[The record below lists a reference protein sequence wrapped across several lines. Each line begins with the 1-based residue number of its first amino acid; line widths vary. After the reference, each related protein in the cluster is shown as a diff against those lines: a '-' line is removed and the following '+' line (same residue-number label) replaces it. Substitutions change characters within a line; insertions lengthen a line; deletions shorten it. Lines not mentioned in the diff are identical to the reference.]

1 MHNINTIND
10 IRRIFIIIFERVFIT
25 IFKWTNPLY
34 ILLTPFAYIARLCHL
49 VPILLNMKIRNKQ
62 TLTYNKYNI
71 VALPSDSNFIQDRWQ
86 SFQYIE
92 MKLNESWSVDKC
104 KVLFDDWSMKN
115 FKCKAN
121 FINYEGDVKEYI
133 ETITRKKPSQVII
146 NAPHLIIYFKNKISI
161 FLDHYFCDGL
171 IIADLFK
178 VVFYE
183 DNISNL
189 VFPKYRSYPFISD
202 YCAIE
207 YLARMSIESIKYP
220 PLISGIGAKT
230 YLMTETLKKNEELI
244 WNRWTIYAHGIYN
257 VYEALP
263 QDVSYLRIGLTVGF
277 DTDTTFG
284 NNRTGLIIVVIKR
297 SPINLSHNEKI
308 LNYMEQF
315 KTQTLER
322 YIDAHTCYDVIRS
335 YNMSYVR
342 SSKMA
347 RIVDIYFTSFY
358 YKEGPKNFSGG
369 IGGFV
374 GTLNNSENV
383 YICATSF
390 GTTSYFTYVTNWS
403 QLNLNKLINNGLSL
417 KYEFDNNDPNQF

>member
-10 IRRIFIIIFERVFIT
+10 IKRLFIIIFERVFIT
-25 IFKWTNPLY
+25 IFKWANPLY
-34 ILLTPFAYIARLCHL
+34 ILLTPFAYIARLTHQ
-49 VPILLNMKIRNKQ
+49 VPILLNAKIRNKEI
-62 TLTYNKYNI
+62 LTYNKYNI
-71 VALPSDSNFIQDRWQ
+71 VALPSDSNFIQNRWQ

-92 MKLNESWSVDKC
+92 WTLNECWTVDKC

-121 FINYEGDVKEYI
+121 FIESQGNVKEYI

-146 NAPHLIIYFKNKISI
+146 NTTHLIVYSKNTLSI
-161 FLDHYFCDGL
+161 FMDHYFCDGL

-189 VFPKYRSYPFISD
+189 VFPKYESYPFISD

-263 QDVSYLRIGLTVGF
+263 QDVSYLRVGLTVGF

-284 NNRTGLIIVVIKR
+284 NNRIGLIIVNIKR
-297 SPINLSHNEKI
+297 APINLSYNEKI
-308 LNYMEQF
+308 INYIEQF
-315 KTQTLER
+315 KTQTLAR
-322 YIDAHTCYDVIRS
+322 YTDAHTCYDVIRS

-358 YKEGPKNFSGG
+358 YKEGPRNFSGG

-403 QLNLNKLINNGLSL
+403 QLNLNKFINNGLSL
-417 KYEFDNNDPNQF
+417 QYEFDNNDPNQF

>member
-10 IRRIFIIIFERVFIT
+10 IKRLFIIIFERVFIT
-25 IFKWTNPLY
+25 IFKWANPLY
-34 ILLTPFAYIARLCHL
+34 ILLTPFAYIARLTHQ
-49 VPILLNMKIRNKQ
+49 VPILLNAKIRNKEI
-62 TLTYNKYNI
+62 LTYNKYNI
-71 VALPSDSNFIQDRWQ
+71 VALPSDSNFIQNRWQ

-92 MKLNESWSVDKC
+92 WTLNECWTVDKC

-121 FINYEGDVKEYI
+121 FIESQGNVKEYI

-146 NAPHLIIYFKNKISI
+146 NTTHLIVYSKNTLSI
-161 FLDHYFCDGL
+161 FMDHYFCDGL

-189 VFPKYRSYPFISD
+189 VFPKYESYPFISD

-263 QDVSYLRIGLTVGF
+263 QDVSYLRVGLTVGF

-284 NNRTGLIIVVIKR
+284 NNRIGLIIVIIKR
-297 SPINLSHNEKI
+297 APINLSYNEKI
-308 LNYMEQF
+308 LNYMDQF
-315 KTQTLER
+315 KTQTLAR

-347 RIVDIYFTSFY
+347 RIVDIYFTCFY

>member
-1 MHNINTIND
+1 MYSAITLTSTLN
-10 IRRIFIIIFERVFIT
+10 FIYGLFFFIC
-25 IFKWTNPLY
+25 KWTNPLY
-34 ILLTPFAYIARLCHL
+34 IVLTPFAYIARLTHQ
-49 VPILLNMKIRNKQ
+49 VPILLNAKIRNKQ
-62 TLTYNKYNI
+62 ILTYNKYNI

-92 MKLNESWSVDKC
+92 WTLNECWTYDKC
-104 KVLFDDWSMKN
+104 KLLFDDWSMKN

-121 FINYEGDVKEYI
+121 FIESQGNVKEYI
-133 ETITRKKPSQVII
+133 ETITQKKPSQVII
-146 NAPHLIIYFKNKISI
+146 NTTHLIVYFKNKISI

-171 IIADLFK
+171 TIVDLIK
-178 VVFYE
+178 VIFYK
-183 DNISNL
+183 DNISTIT
-189 VFPKYRSYPFISD
+189 FPKYRSYPFISD

-207 YLARMSIESIKYP
+207 YLTRMSIESIKYP
-220 PLISGIGAKT
+220 PLINGIGAKT
-230 YLMTETLKKNEELI
+230 YLMTEILKKNEDII

-284 NNRTGLIIVVIKR
+284 NNRIGLIIVVIKR

-315 KTQTLER
+315 KTQILER

-358 YKEGPKNFSGG
+358 YKKGPTSISEG

-390 GTTSYFTYVTNWS
+390 GTTTFFTYVTNWS
-403 QLNLNKLINNGLSL
+403 QLNLNKLISNGLSL